1 MIEVAKIVK
10 QLESTSSSNDKIAII
25 KQHSD
30 NEVFKNVLKYTYDS
44 NLNYGF
50 SESNLRKL
58 LDNTKS
64 EDILENTWQNG
75 FDMLNILATSNIND
89 ALRRNVITFLWCQ
102 LSEVRELFIRI
113 LTKDLRCNISSKTI
127 NKAIPKLIPT
137 FEVML
142 AENYFKQKEGFLNGR
157 DFMLSTKLDGH
168 RMCAIKENNIVRFY
182 TRQGQLIE
190 GLIDIEEEFKDVPN
204 GIVLDGELLLKN
216 DNNLN
221 SDELYRA
228 TTKIARKSGVK
239 QNLQFHVFDCIN
251 LKSFR
256 SGVDKTPYR
265 DRRNRLKN
273 IVADKVW
280 LIEVPVLYSGN
291 DEDMILHF
299 LNEAKNSNEEGIML
313 NLSDGLY
320 ECKRSKNILKVKVFT
335 DGDMRCVDIIE
346 GTGKNAGK
354 LGSITVEFEHEGR
367 LHRCNCGS
375 GFLDHERAIYFNN
388 PELILNKIVTIE
400 YFEIS
405 KNKQGGVGLRFPT
418 WTSRITDKTEIS
430 MH

>member
-10 QLESTSSSNDKIAII
+10 QLENTSSSNDKIAII
-25 KQHSD
+25 KQHSG

-58 LDNTKS
+58 LYNTKS

-75 FDMLNILATSNIND
+75 FDMLDILATSNIND

-228 TTKIARKSGVK
+228 TTKIARKNGVK